1 MKRRTVLALITAGVL
16 VVTGGVAFL
25 GFQPSAR
32 AAEITVYKD
41 PNCGCCGQ
49 WVNHVKAAGFA
60 VTVKNTPELGRIKTE
75 LGVPADLH
83 SCHTATVDGYVIEGH
98 VPAADIR
105 RLLVERPDARGI
117 AVPGMPI
124 GSPGMEQG
132 SRREPYRVILF
143 ENNGNRSTFARH

>member
-1 MKRRTVLALITAGVL
+1 MKRRTVLSLIAVGVL
-16 VVTGGVAFL
+16 VATGGIAFFGL
-25 GFQPSAR
+25 QISAR
-32 AAEITVYKD
+32 AAEMTIYKD

-60 VTVKNTPELGRIKTE
+60 VTVRDIPDLGRVKEE
-75 LGVPADLH
+75 LGVPEDLH
-83 SCHTATVDGYVIEGH
+83 SCHTATVDGYIVEGH
-98 VPAADIR
+98 VPAADIK
-105 RLLVERPDARGI
+105 RLLTERPEARGI

-143 ENNGNRSTFARH
+143 ETNGNRTIFARH